1 RVTRHGHSTEGKGT
15 LRIAHDGKTHSL
27 HREASAGERGRLRV
41 DELDWGTRSD
51 ERLQTLLKGTS
62 ESMFENIFAI
72 GLSELQELA
81 TLDGDEVARH
91 IYGLSLGPDGERIL
105 SAGRHCEQQ
114 RSLLLTDDSD
124 AGEVVE
130 LAQKLTRIDQQLA
143 ELGSASH
150 KHLHLRSE

>member
-1 RVTRHGHSTEGKGT
+1 MRITDINIDRFGVWRDLSLPLNAEGVTVFYGPNEAGKSTLMRFVRGTLYGFNPDGARVTRHGHSTEGKGT

-81 TLDGDEVARH
+81 TLDGD
-91 IYGLSLGPDGERIL
+91 
-105 SAGRHCEQQ
+105 
-114 RSLLLTDDSD
+114 
-124 AGEVVE
+124 
-130 LAQKLTRIDQQLA
+130 
-143 ELGSASH
+143 
-150 KHLHLRSE
+150 